1 MNEMPF
7 PPFGWF
13 AAAAPPASSSAA
25 VAAAAKARV
34 AAMESEGKI
43 KET

>member
-1 MNEMPF
+1 MKLMPL
-7 PPFGWF
+7 PPFGVF
-13 AAAAPPASSSAA
+13 AAAPPASSSAA

-34 AAMESEGKI
+34 AAMGANGGI